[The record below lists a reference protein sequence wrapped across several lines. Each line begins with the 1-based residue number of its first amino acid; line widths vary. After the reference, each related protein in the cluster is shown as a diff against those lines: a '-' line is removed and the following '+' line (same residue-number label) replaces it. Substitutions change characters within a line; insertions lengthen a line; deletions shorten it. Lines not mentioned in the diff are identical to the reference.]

1 VAIHIQPLRGWRVGG
16 TFPTG
21 CTCGYSYSTPSGLA
35 RWWHISHRLHLW
47 LFIFNPFRVG
57 TLGAHFPQVAPVAIH
72 IQPLQGWHV
81 GGTFPTGCT
90 CGYSYST
97 PSGLARCGHISH
109 RLHLWL
115 FIFNPFR
122 VGTLGAHFPQVAPV
136 AIHIQPLRGW
146 RVGGT
151 FPTGCT
157 WGYSQPLRGWRVGGH
172 ISHRL
177 HLWLFTFNPYGV
189 GTLISVPTRRHR
201 ISPRWG

>member
-21 CTCGYSYSTPSGLA
+21 CTCGYSYSTPSGLG
-35 RWWHISHRLHLW
+35 RWGHISHRLHLW

-72 IQPLQGWHV
+72 IQPLQGWRV
-81 GGTFPTGCT
+81 VGTFPTGCT

-97 PSGLARCGHISH
+97 PSGLARWGHISH

-115 FIFNPFR
+115 FIFNPFG
-122 VGTLGAHFPQVAPV
+122 VGALVAHFPQVAPG
-136 AIHIQPLRGW
+136 AIHNPYGVGAL
-146 RVGGT
+146 GGT

-157 WGYSQPLRGWRVGGH
+157 CGYSHSTPTGLAHLYLFQRADIESRPVGAK
-172 ISHRL
+172 
-177 HLWLFTFNPYGV
+177 N
-189 GTLISVPTRRHR
+189 
-201 ISPRWG
+201 